1 MFGGEFMC
9 KAISKSFFLFLVI
22 LLCLAPQFIFS
33 NAESAS
39 LPPTASLQGE
49 EETVSINNGRPQSG
63 TIPAPAPGTCL
74 LSPVQFQL
82 SVPEGECEPID
93 LLYTPRVRAD
103 QNVRLY
109 VRYGQRVAV
118 ENGVILADFAAD
130 SGEALERS
138 IQLFA
143 LSNPALRGGEYFI
156 AISNCGPQ
164 ATNFTL
170 SLGRGFVD
178 FFAPIRVITRAEVD
192 GKRLLVYGC
201 FPKKGATLLLNGLPQ
216 KHTLHDADRR
226 RGLVIAKKAGAAI
239 APLQSVTIQLLFPGG
254 ILSNQLLYTR
264 PAE

>member
-1 MFGGEFMC
+1 MFGGEFMS
-9 KAISKSFFLFLVI
+9 KAIPRSFFLFLVI
-22 LLCLAPQFIFS
+22 LLSLSSQFTFTKAAP
-33 NAESAS
+33 AT
-39 LPPTASLQGE
+39 LPTTLSPQGE
-49 EETVSINNGRPQSG
+49 EETLPLTNAQSG
-63 TIPAPAPGTCL
+63 TIPAPAPGSCL

-82 SVPEGECEPID
+82 SVPEAECEPID
-93 LLYTPRVRAD
+93 LLYAPRLRAD

-118 ENGVILADFAAD
+118 ENGVIVADFAAD

-143 LSNPALRGGEYFI
+143 LSNPALRSGEYFI
-156 AISNCGPQ
+156 AISNCGPG
-164 ATNFTL
+164 AANFTL
-170 SLGRGFVD
+170 SLVRGIVD

-201 FPKKGATLLLNGLPQ
+201 FPKKGATLLLNGVPQ
-216 KHTLHDADRR
+216 KHTFHDEERR

-239 APLQSVTIQLLFPGG
+239 APLQSVTIQLQFPGG